1 MTDGLENV
9 FLNKLTRAIEEEGRH
24 AIGKRNKKVGGGF
37 EEETRKR
44 GRKKRGKTERDP
56 VRTVRLH

>member
-9 FLNKLTRAIEEEGRH
+9 FLNKLTGAIEEEGRH
-24 AIGKRNKKVGGGF
+24 AIGKRNKKGGGF

-44 GRKKRGKTERDP
+44 GRKKE
-56 VRTVRLH
+56 VRQKEIL

>member
-1 MTDGLENV
+1 MC

-44 GRKKRGKTERDP
+44 GRKKE
-56 VRTVRLH
+56 VRQKEIL

>member
-9 FLNKLTRAIEEEGRH
+9 FLNKLTGAIEEEGRH
-24 AIGKRNKKVGGGF
+24 AIGKRNKKRGGGGF

-44 GRKKRGKTERDP
+44 GRKKE
-56 VRTVRLH
+56 VRQKEIL

>member
-9 FLNKLTRAIEEEGRH
+9 FLNKLTGAIEVEGRH
-24 AIGKRNKKVGGGF
+24 AIGKRNKKKGGGF

-44 GRKKRGKTERDP
+44 GRKKE
-56 VRTVRLH
+56 VRQKEIL